1 VVSVVNAA
9 KLAIKKKASKQLLF
23 KDDGKVR
30 RYTYPVSWFCKK
42 NKARLRAK
50 NNTELSR
57 LCSPLLQAF
66 LECKSERL
74 MEQFAY
80 KP

>member
-42 NKARLRAK
+42 NKASLRAK
-50 NNTELSR
+50 ESG
-57 LCSPLLQAF
+57 Q
-66 LECKSERL
+66 K
-74 MEQFAY
+74 QY
-80 KP
+80 